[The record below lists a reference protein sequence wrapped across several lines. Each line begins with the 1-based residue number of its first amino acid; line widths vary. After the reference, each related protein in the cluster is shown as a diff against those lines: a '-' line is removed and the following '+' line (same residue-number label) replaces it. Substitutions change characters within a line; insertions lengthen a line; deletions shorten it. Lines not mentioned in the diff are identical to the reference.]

1 MCSGLKHGARGP
13 KRFGMSAQGA
23 RGPKSA
29 LRRCTGARGPKCA
42 RGRCTGARGPRVLAG
57 GGTMWGFCGRN
68 LVPFFS
74 FGDHA
79 GFITEYIVP
88 FSF

>member
-1 MCSGLKHGARGP
+1 MCSRLKHGARGP

-23 RGPKSA
+23 REAEKCFEKVHRGQGAEMCSGKVHRGQGAESA
-29 LRRCTGARGPKCA
+29 CRGWNNV
-42 RGRCTGARGPRVLAG
+42 GL
-57 GGTMWGFCGRN
+57 CGRN

>member
-1 MCSGLKHGARGP
+1 MCSGLKHGAREP

-57 GGTMWGFCGRN
+57 GGTMWGFVAVT
-68 LVPFFS
+68 LFPS
-74 FGDHA
+74 FLSGTMR
-79 GFITEYIVP
+79 G
-88 FSF
+88 S